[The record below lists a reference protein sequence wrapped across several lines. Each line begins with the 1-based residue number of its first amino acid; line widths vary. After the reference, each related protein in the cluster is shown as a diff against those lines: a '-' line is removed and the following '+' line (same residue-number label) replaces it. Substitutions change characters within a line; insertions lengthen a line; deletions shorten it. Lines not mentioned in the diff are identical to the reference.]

1 MRKNRR
7 LSLIVIIVASDN
19 IQKKILWGFLFF
31 PFIHPFGRP
40 FPYTLITLLSMLWKE
55 VNVLH
60 EKNLLIAV
68 SCSFFFLFGNIIG
81 LRWKFFFFRKA
92 MSCGVSKERKK
103 LIKGIVTND
112 FGIFLL
118 FPTQNC
124 FCNNKFE
131 EFASSH
137 HHSRHPRDDFFF
149 FFFLA
154 HENVINSH

>member
-1 MRKNRR
+1 MKFSREIVTSSSKQRRWWWRTSLSGKNGWMKCKIIRMRKNRR

-19 IQKKILWGFLFF
+19 IQKKNIVGFLFF

-81 LRWKFFFFRKA
+81 LRWKFFF
-92 MSCGVSKERKK
+92 SEG
-103 LIKGIVTND
+103 
-112 FGIFLL
+112 
-118 FPTQNC
+118 
-124 FCNNKFE
+124 
-131 EFASSH
+131 
-137 HHSRHPRDDFFF
+137 
-149 FFFLA
+149 
-154 HENVINSH
+154 HELWR